1 TLVLRTKVSPTA
13 SFRELLTQ
21 VREVTLGAYAHQEVP
36 FERLVEELQ
45 PERDLSRS
53 PLFQVMLV
61 LQNAP
66 GGAVSLPGLRL
77 EAAESSGKT
86 SKFDLTLGLSE
97 TAEGLSGGLEFNSD
111 LFEAETME
119 RLLEHLRV
127 LLEAAV
133 ARPET
138 RLIELSL
145 MGSEEQQRLVK
156 AWSGTAAHYPR
167 EESLARLFEAQVQR
181 TPDAVAV
188 EYEDERLTYAE
199 LNRRANQLAHHLKGM
214 GVGPEV
220 RVGLCV

>member
-86 SKFDLTLGLSE
+86 SKFDVTLGLGESS
-97 TAEGLSGGLEFNSD
+97 AGGLSGALEFNSD
-111 LFEAETME
+111 LFEAATME

-127 LLEAAV
+127 FLEAAV
-133 ARPET
+133 SAPET
-138 RLIELSL
+138 RLAELPL

-156 AWSGTAAHYPR
+156 EWSGTASAYPR
-167 EESLARLFEAQVQR
+167 
-181 TPDAVAV
+181 DAS
-188 EYEDERLTYAE
+188 
-199 LNRRANQLAHHLKGM
+199 
-214 GVGPEV
+214 
-220 RVGLCV
+220 